1 MAEAAAAIHNGN
13 RASFANIE
21 NKRVMMC
28 WYHVLFNVNKQ
39 KFHNQKDKEETK
51 KDLSRIHFLSSEKE
65 FDEAIKLFAEKWAVE
80 ELGFEEY
87 FDANWVNRNYRIL
100 VSYRGSCPND

>member
-1 MAEAAAAIHNGN
+1 MNKNIAPRVLMADAAAAIH
-13 RASFANIE
+13 
-21 NKRVMMC
+21 
-28 WYHVLFNVNKQ
+28 
-39 KFHNQKDKEETK
+39 K

-80 ELGFEEY
+80 ERGFVEY